1 MADAYPWTFAA
12 AGDVAERLEWL
23 TDVMHAP
30 TGEEQRRR
38 QREAPRVFLEFD
50 TLHSGAERRQL
61 EHVVT
66 LNGAGSWDVPLVQ
79 DGAELE
85 TAAASG
91 TTTLVADARLRRFT
105 VGGRALVMAQDPRH
119 FEVHE
124 VAAFSD
130 TEVELDTALAST
142 WPAGTTVAPLV
153 EGRLDAVPMLP
164 RFTGN
169 DLQARLSFR
178 VLEPMDWSDAHGMPS
193 YRGAMVLE
201 MPITWSADPE
211 HRPDRDVA
219 VVDNS
224 TGVPAFYDQPGIPLA
239 GFRYQVDLVGRDE
252 LAAFRSLLY
261 ALAGRWTPI
270 WVPSR
275 AVDLVAVAPLASG
288 SPLLDVQWM
297 GISDWPLQVN
307 RRDLRIELADGTI
320 LYRRI
325 TAVSALSGS
334 VERLVLDANL
344 GVDVAAAGVALIS
357 FLCLCRQES
366 DTNLLRYWSGDVVTS
381 ELSFRGF
388 KHGL

>member
-1 MADAYPWTFAA
+1 MPDSLPWTFAA

-23 TDVMHAP
+23 TDVLHAP
-30 TGEEQRRR
+30 TGAEQRRR

-61 EHVVT
+61 EHVIT
-66 LNGAGSWDVPLVQ
+66 LNGAGGWDVPLVQ

-85 TAAASG
+85 VAAASG
-91 TTTLVADARLRRFT
+91 TTTLVADARLRRFS
-105 VGGRALVMAQDPRH
+105 VGGRALVMAQDPRR
-119 FEVHE
+119 FEVRD
-124 VAAFSD
+124 VAAVSD
-130 TEVELDTALAST
+130 TQIVLGTALASA
-142 WPAGTTVAPLV
+142 WPVGTLVIPLV
-153 EGRLDAVPMLP
+153 DGRLDSVPLLP
-164 RFTGN
+164 RFTGD
-169 DLQARLSFR
+169 DLQTRLNFR
-178 VLEPMDWSDAHGMPS
+178 LLEPMDWNDAHGMPT
-193 YRGAMVLE
+193 YRGAAVLE
-201 MPITWSADPE
+201 LPITWSADPE
-211 HRPDRDVA
+211 HSPDRDVA
-219 VVDNS
+219 IVDNS
-224 TGVPAFYDQPGIPLA
+224 TGVPAFFDQPGIPLA
-239 GFRYQVDLVGRDE
+239 AYRYQVDLVGRDE

-275 AVDLVAVAPLASG
+275 AVDLVAVAPLTSG

-297 GISDWPLQVN
+297 GISQWPLQVN
-307 RRDLRIELADGTI
+307 RRDLRIELANGTV

-325 TAVSALSGS
+325 TAVSALSGFA
-334 VERLVLDANL
+334 ERLVLDANL
-344 GVDVAAAGVALIS
+344 GVDIAAAGVVLIS

>member
-30 TGEEQRRR
+30 TGAEQRRR

-50 TLHSGAERRQL
+50 TLHSGAERRQM
-61 EHVVT
+61 EHVIS
-66 LNGAGSWDVPLVQ
+66 LNGAGDWDVPLIQ
-79 DGAELE
+79 DGAVLQVSPGP
-85 TAAASG
+85 AA
-91 TTTLVADARLRRFT
+91 TTLEADARLRRFV
-105 VGGRALVMAQDPRH
+105 VGGRALVMAQDPRR

-124 VAAFSD
+124 VTAFSD
-130 TEVELDTALAST
+130 TEIEIDAPLANG
-142 WPAGTTVAPLV
+142 WPAGTVIVPLV
-153 EGRLDAVPMLP
+153 QGRLDSVPSLP
-164 RFTGN
+164 RFTG
-169 DLQARLSFR
+169 DDVQARISFR
-178 VLEPMDWSDAHGMPS
+178 LLEPMDWSAAHGMPS

-201 MPITWSADPE
+201 MPIAWSADPE

-239 GFRYQVDLVGRDE
+239 AFRYQVDLVGRDE
-252 LAAFRSLLY
+252 MAGFRSLLY

-307 RRDLRIELADGTI
+307 RRDVRIELADGTV

-325 TAVSALSGS
+325 LAVSALSAS

-344 GVDVAAAGVALIS
+344 GVSIAASGVVLIS